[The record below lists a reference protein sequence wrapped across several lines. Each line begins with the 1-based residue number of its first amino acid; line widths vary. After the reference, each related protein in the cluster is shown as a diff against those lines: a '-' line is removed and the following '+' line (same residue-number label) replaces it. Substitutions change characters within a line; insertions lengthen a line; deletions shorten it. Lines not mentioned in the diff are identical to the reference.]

1 MKNNKTYI
9 IGPCSLENY
18 ELSHEVLSNVHP
30 TMDGQ
35 DFYFKGSFDKAN
47 RTSITGKRGPGM
59 EEGVEIF
66 KQLKKDFPNLRVTT
80 DVHEPHQVEQ
90 LSEVVDLIQIPAFLC
105 RQTDLLVECAKHFDK
120 VNIKKGQ
127 WMNPQN
133 MAKGTEKIKNINPNA
148 EVWVTERGSAFGY
161 SQFIVD
167 FSSVDFL
174 KEHFDKV
181 IFDVTHSAQLPK
193 PNGRMGGNPT
203 LAARYFKASDIF
215 NYDGVF
221 AEAHPN
227 PSLSYSDADSVL
239 PLQQM
244 VKMLKDDVNKFIL

>member
-1 MKNNKTYI
+1 MEKTYI
-9 IGPCSLENY
+9 IDPCSLENY
-18 ELSHEVLSNVHP
+18 ELSHEVLSAIYP
-30 TMDGQ
+30 QMEGR

-47 RTSITGKRGPGM
+47 RSSIEGKRGPGLQ
-59 EEGVEIF
+59 EGVEIF

-80 DVHEPHQVEQ
+80 DVHEVGQVEE
-90 LSEVVDLIQIPAFLC
+90 LSETVDLIQIPAFLC

-133 MAKGTEKIKNINPNA
+133 MVKGIDKIKTTNPNVEA
-148 EVWVTERGSAFGY
+148 WMTERGSAFGY

-167 FSSVDFL
+167 FSSVDYL
-174 KEHFDKV
+174 KQYFDKV

-193 PNGRMGGNPT
+193 PNGRMGGNPA
-203 LAARYFKASDIF
+203 LAARYFKAADIF

-221 AEAHPN
+221 AEAHPT

-239 PLQQM
+239 PLEEM
-244 VKMLKDDVNKFIL
+244 VELLK

>member
-1 MKNNKTYI
+1 MKTFI
-9 IGPCSLENY
+9 IGPCSLETY
-18 ELSHEVLSNVHP
+18 ELSYEVLKKVHP
-30 TMDGQ
+30 YMGGK

-47 RTSITGKRGPGM
+47 RSSITGKRGPGLK
-59 EEGVEIF
+59 EGLEIF
-66 KQLKKDFPNLRVTT
+66 KQLKNDFPGLKVTT
-80 DVHEPHQVEQ
+80 DVHETNQVEKI
-90 LSEVVDLIQIPAFLC
+90 SDVVDVIQIPAFLC
-105 RQTDLLVECAKHFDK
+105 RQTDLLVESAKHSNI

-133 MAKGTEKIKNINPNA
+133 MVKGIDKLKNTNPNCN
-148 EVWVTERGSAFGY
+148 VWVTERGSSFGY

-167 FSSVDFL
+167 FSSVDFM

-181 IFDVTHSAQLPK
+181 ILDCTHSAQLPK

-203 LAARYFKASDIF
+203 LAERYYKAADIF

-221 AEAHPN
+221 VEAHPT

-239 PLQQM
+239 PLTTM
-244 VKMLKDDVNKFIL
+244 VNLLKK

>member
-1 MKNNKTYI
+1 MNTFI

-18 ELSHEVLSNVHP
+18 ELSYKVLSTIYPYVK
-30 TMDGQ
+30 DK
-35 DFYFKGSFDKAN
+35 DFYFKGSYDKAN
-47 RTSITGKRGPGM
+47 RSSITGKRGPGL
-59 EEGVEIF
+59 EEGREIF
-66 KQLKKDFPNLRVTT
+66 KQLKEDFPGLKVTT
-80 DVHEPHQVEQ
+80 DVHETHQVEK
-90 LSEVVDLIQIPAFLC
+90 LVDTIDLIQIPAFLC
-105 RQTDLLVECAKHFDK
+105 RQTDLLVESSRCFDK

-133 MAKGTEKIKNINPNA
+133 MVKGIDKLKVTNPNC
-148 EVWVTERGSAFGY
+148 EVWLTERGTAFGY

-167 FSSVDFL
+167 FSSVDFF

-181 IFDVTHSAQLPK
+181 IFDTTHSAQLPK

-203 LAARYFKASDIF
+203 LAERYYKAADIF

-221 AEAHPN
+221 VEAHPI

-239 PLQQM
+239 PLTKM
-244 VKMLKDDVNKFIL
+244 VELLKK

>member
-1 MKNNKTYI
+1 MKTYI
-9 IGPCSLENY
+9 IGPCSIETY
-18 ELSHEVLSNVHP
+18 ELSHKVLTSVLP
-30 TMDGQ
+30 YVKDR

-47 RTSITGKRGPGM
+47 RSSISGKRGPGLV
-59 EEGVEIF
+59 EGLEIF
-66 KQLKKDFPNLRVTT
+66 KTLKNEFPKLRVTT
-80 DVHEPHQVEQ
+80 DVHETSQVEK
-90 LSEVVDLIQIPAFLC
+90 LAEVVDVIQIPAFLC
-105 RQTDLLVECAKHFDK
+105 RQTDLLVESAKHFNI

-133 MAKGTEKIKNINPNA
+133 MVKGIDKLKVTNPEC
-148 EVWVTERGSAFGY
+148 EVWLTERGTAFGY

-181 IFDVTHSAQLPK
+181 ILDCTHSAQLPK

-203 LAARYFKASDIF
+203 LAARYFQAADIF
-215 NYDGVF
+215 GYQGAF
-221 AEAHPN
+221 CEAHPT

-239 PLQQM
+239 PLE
-244 VKMLKDDVNKFIL
+244 KMIELLASE

>member
-1 MKNNKTYI
+1 MKTYI
-9 IGPCSLENY
+9 IGPCSIETY
-18 ELSHEVLSNVHP
+18 ELSHKVLTSVLPYVKNR
-30 TMDGQ
+30 

-47 RTSITGKRGPGM
+47 RSSISGKRGPGLV
-59 EEGVEIF
+59 EGLEIF
-66 KQLKKDFPNLRVTT
+66 KTLKNEFPELRVTT
-80 DVHEPHQVEQ
+80 DVHETSQVEK
-90 LSEVVDLIQIPAFLC
+90 LAEVVDVIQIPAFLC
-105 RQTDLLVECAKHFDK
+105 RQTDLLVESAKHFDI

-133 MAKGTEKIKNINPNA
+133 MAKGIDKLKVTNPEC
-148 EVWVTERGSAFGY
+148 EVWLTERGTAFGY

-181 IFDVTHSAQLPK
+181 ILDCTHSAQLPK

-203 LAARYFKASDIF
+203 LAARYFQAADIF
-215 NYDGVF
+215 GYQGVF
-221 AEAHPN
+221 CEAHPT

-239 PLQQM
+239 PLERM
-244 VKMLKDDVNKFIL
+244 IELLDIDE

>member
-1 MKNNKTYI
+1 MENKTYI

-18 ELSHEVLSNVHP
+18 DLSKEVLSAINPIMVN
-30 TMDGQ
+30 T
-35 DFYFKGSFDKAN
+35 DFIFKGSFDKAN
-47 RTSITGKRGPGM
+47 RSSISGKRGPGL

-66 KQLKKDFPNLRVTT
+66 KQLKEEFPGLRVTT
-80 DVHEPHQVEQ
+80 DVHETAQVEK
-90 LSEVVDLIQIPAFLC
+90 LAGVVDIIQIPAFLC
-105 RQTDLLVECAKHFDK
+105 RQTDLLVECAKHFDV

-133 MAKGTEKIKNINPNA
+133 MAKGVDKIKETNPNCQA
-148 EVWVTERGSAFGY
+148 WMTERGTAFGY

-167 FSSVDFL
+167 FSSVDYL

-203 LAARYFKASDIF
+203 LAKRYFQTVDIF

-227 PSLSYSDADSVL
+227 PPLSYSDADSVL
-239 PLQQM
+239 PLEEM
-244 VKMLKDDVNKFIL
+244 VELLKKDVNG